1 MKKNKDRN
9 LTYNEKE
16 LWKQVVSDVE
26 SYSLVNKSFLVSNVK
41 KLNKSKKTKFIE
53 EGNKNNISM
62 NRFRRIE
69 INEIGDTDRR
79 TFIKLKRG
87 QLNVE
92 AKLDLHGL
100 TLVEAYS
107 ALWAFLIRSHKN
119 GLKCVLVITGR
130 GIRNP
135 NGKGKIKN
143 QFPEWLNENSI
154 RPLVIAVS
162 KAQNK
167 DGGDGAFYVLIRKN
181 KKLIL

>member
-41 KLNKSKKTKFIE
+41 KLNKSKKPKFIE
-53 EGNKNNISM
+53 QANKNNISM

-154 RPLVIAVS
+154 RPLIIAVS
-162 KAQNK
+162 KAHKK

-181 KKLIL
+181 KK

>member
-26 SYSLVNKSFLVSNVK
+26 SYSLVNKSFSVSNVK
-41 KLNKSKKTKFIE
+41 KLNKSKKPKFIE
-53 EGNKNNISM
+53 QANKNNISM

-154 RPLVIAVS
+154 RPLIIAVS
-162 KAQNK
+162 KAHKK

-181 KKLIL
+181 KK

>member
-1 MKKNKDRN
+1 MNKNKHRN
-9 LTYNEKE
+9 LTTDEKE
-16 LWKQVVSDVE
+16 LWKQIVSDVK
-26 SYSLVNKSFLVSNVK
+26 SFSLENKSFSVSNVK
-41 KLNKSKKTKFIE
+41 KLNKFKKPKFIA
-53 EGNKNNISM
+53 EGNKNNISR
-62 NRFRRIE
+62 NSFRKIE

-87 QLNVE
+87 QFNVE

-107 ALWAFLIRSHKN
+107 ALWAFLTRSHKN
-119 GLKCVLVITGR
+119 DLKCVLIITGK

-143 QFPEWLNENSI
+143 QLPEWLNETSI
-154 RPLVIAVS
+154 RPLIIAVS
-162 KAQNK
+162 RAHKK

-181 KKLIL
+181 KK